1 MIVAYAR
8 IWCVF
13 LEGGVRTLM
22 LTLLLRSSY
31 TPSQLSAPY
40 LFSSGECLKTSW
52 SYLPRIFFLLNWV
65 VLITEGKCSDSHET
79 SISEWFHHRIAKIP
93 RTLIVTCFESRTTFF
108 TKDESRKDSISELWM
123 TRTFGGFELWTPTSR
138 PHSVL
143 LHSCEVLNPWDNPRA
158 LRAPA
163 NGLGWNEFC
172 GLGFKMDCVWMGWN
186 ELN

>member
-31 TPSQLSAPY
+31 TPSQLLTNSALVSCLEHLEVTY
-40 LFSSGECLKTSW
+40 LEL
-52 SYLPRIFFLLNWV
+52 FLLNWV
-65 VLITEGKCSDSHET
+65 VLITEGKCSDSDET
-79 SISEWFHHRIAKIP
+79 SISEWFDHRIAKIP

-123 TRTFGGFELWTPTSR
+123 TRTFGGFELWTPTSQ
-138 PHSVL
+138 PHSV
-143 LHSCEVLNPWDNPRA
+143 LHSCEVLNP
-158 LRAPA
+158 
-163 NGLGWNEFC
+163 
-172 GLGFKMDCVWMGWN
+172 
-186 ELN
+186 